1 MDNHEKYDIPKEFE
15 LMGVTWTV
23 IFDNKKPNDSNAAGI
38 CEFNRS
44 VITIG
49 TKNEY
54 GKYSADQIKTSFY
67 HELTHAILDTLHERK
82 LSSNEKLVEGIGA
95 LIWQFVKTKK

>member
-1 MDNHEKYDIPKEFE
+1 MAQHEKYDIPRQFD

-23 IFDNKKPNDSNAAGI
+23 VFDNKKLSEADAAGL
-38 CEFNRS
+38 CEFNMS
-44 VITIG
+44 TITIG

-54 GKYSADQIKTSFY
+54 GKHSADQIKTSFY

-82 LSSNEKLVEGIGA
+82 LSANERLVEGIGA
-95 LIWQFVKTKK
+95 LLWQFTKTSK